1 MPDYKRKHRSRF
13 SAQPKVDKKKSAKPK
28 AKNEIEFDEGTG
40 SRPRKKRGLTLVKGN
55 KAEIRR
61 RSQTAAAVV
70 LSIVLAAVI
79 CEITLPAGIIETL
92 STAITSMGTG
102 DYPIDFEST
111 STDNVVAKSGYYYV
125 LTDGEIKAV
134 TNGGKAV
141 FTYSHG
147 FENPV
152 IKTSE
157 TRAIVFNQGGQDA
170 LIFTLSGLE
179 DNITSDKEIINAAIG
194 DDGTYALVTNA
205 DGYVA
210 KVSVYK
216 KNAKLIYEWYS
227 ASDMINNVAVFK
239 NGKKIAISTL
249 KANVGGF
256 DSKLMILN
264 FNSANA
270 EFQKEYDGEIIYNLS
285 TEFSRGVTVAT
296 ANTFD
301 FLNAGKFESS
311 EYKNEYNLQML
322 RESSG
327 GTLLLYNRE
336 NDKTD
341 NRIVVIS
348 KKGEVSFETKFSGI
362 VTDIAIKNNHIYC
375 ISDTKAYILD
385 SKGEIVRT
393 ADCGFGAVRLAVI
406 SKDEIAVVTDNQI
419 NKVKFVHD

>member
-1 MPDYKRKHRSRF
+1 MPDYKRKHRSKF
-13 SAQPKVDKKKSAKPK
+13 SAQPKVDKKKSAKLK
-28 AKNEIEFDEGTG
+28 SKNEIKFDEGLE
-40 SRPRKKRGLTLVKGN
+40 SSPRKKRGLTLVKGN

-61 RSQTAAAVV
+61 HWLNLSAVV
-70 LSIVLAAVI
+70 LCIALAVAI
-79 CEITLPAGIIETL
+79 CEIALPAGIIETV
-92 STAITSMGTG
+92 STAVISMGRG

-111 STDNVVAKSGYYYV
+111 STENLIAKSGYYYV

-134 TNGGKAV
+134 TNGGKVV

-152 IKTSE
+152 IKTSG
-157 TRAIVFNQGGQDA
+157 TRAVLFNQGGQDA

-179 DNITSDKEIINAAIG
+179 DNITSEKEIINAAIG

-227 ASDMINNVAVFK
+227 ASDMVNNVAVFK

-249 KANVGGF
+249 KANVSGF
-256 DSKLMILN
+256 DSKVMILN

-296 ANTFD
+296 SNTFD
-301 FLNAGKFESS
+301 FLKIRKFESS

-341 NRIVVIS
+341 NIIVAIS

-362 VTDIAIKNNHIYC
+362 VTDIAMKINHIYC

-385 SKGEIVRT
+385 SNGGIVRT
-393 ADCGFGAVRLAVI
+393 ADCGFGAVRFSVV
-406 SKDEIAVVTDNQI
+406 SKEEIAVVTDNQI
-419 NKVKFVHD
+419 NKVKFSQD

>member
-1 MPDYKRKHRSRF
+1 MPDYKRKHRSKF
-13 SAQPKVDKKKSAKPK
+13 SAQPKVDKKKSAKLK
-28 AKNEIEFDEGTG
+28 FKNEIKFDEGLE
-40 SRPRKKRGLTLVKGN
+40 SSPRKKRGLTLVKGN

-61 RSQTAAAVV
+61 HWLNLSAVV
-70 LSIVLAAVI
+70 LCIALAVAI
-79 CEITLPAGIIETL
+79 CEIALPAGIIETV
-92 STAITSMGTG
+92 STAVISMGRG

-111 STDNVVAKSGYYYV
+111 STENLIAKSGYYYV

-134 TNGGKAV
+134 TNGGKVV

-152 IKTSE
+152 IKTSG
-157 TRAIVFNQGGQDA
+157 TRAVLFNQGGQDA

-179 DNITSDKEIINAAIG
+179 DNITSEKEIINAAIG

-227 ASDMINNVAVFK
+227 ASDMVNNVAVFK

-249 KANVGGF
+249 KANVSGF
-256 DSKLMILN
+256 DSKVMILN

-296 ANTFD
+296 SNTFD
-301 FLNAGKFESS
+301 FLKIRKFESS

-341 NRIVVIS
+341 NIIVAIS

-362 VTDIAIKNNHIYC
+362 VTDIAMKNNHIYC

-385 SKGEIVRT
+385 SNGGIVRT
-393 ADCGFGAVRLAVI
+393 ADCGFGAVRFSVV
-406 SKDEIAVVTDNQI
+406 SKEEIAVVTDNQI
-419 NKVKFVHD
+419 NKVKFSQD

>member
-1 MPDYKRKHRSRF
+1 MPDYKRKHRSKF
-13 SAQPKVDKKKSAKPK
+13 SAQPKVDKKKSAKLK
-28 AKNEIEFDEGTG
+28 SKNEIKFDEGLE
-40 SRPRKKRGLTLVKGN
+40 SSPRKKRGLTLVKGN

-61 RSQTAAAVV
+61 HWLNLSAVV
-70 LSIVLAAVI
+70 LCIALAVAI
-79 CEITLPAGIIETL
+79 CEIALPAGIIETV
-92 STAITSMGTG
+92 STAVISMGRG

-111 STDNVVAKSGYYYV
+111 STENLIAKSGYYYV

-134 TNGGKAV
+134 TNGGKVV

-152 IKTSE
+152 IKTSG
-157 TRAIVFNQGGQDA
+157 TRAVLFNQGGQDA

-179 DNITSDKEIINAAIG
+179 DNITSEKEIINAAIG

-227 ASDMINNVAVFK
+227 ASDMVNNVAVFK

-249 KANVGGF
+249 KANVSGF
-256 DSKLMILN
+256 DSKVMILN

-296 ANTFD
+296 SNTFD
-301 FLNAGKFESS
+301 FLKIRKFESS

-341 NRIVVIS
+341 NIIVAIS

-362 VTDIAIKNNHIYC
+362 VTDIAMKNNHIYC

-385 SKGEIVRT
+385 SNGGIVRT
-393 ADCGFGAVRLAVI
+393 TDCGFGAVRFSVV
-406 SKDEIAVVTDNQI
+406 SKEEIAVVTDNQI
-419 NKVKFVHD
+419 NKVKFSQD

>member
-1 MPDYKRKHRSRF
+1 MPDYKRKHRSKF
-13 SAQPKVDKKKSAKPK
+13 SAQPKADKKKSAKLK
-28 AKNEIEFDEGTG
+28 SKNEIKFDEGLE
-40 SRPRKKRGLTLVKGN
+40 SSPRKKRGLTLVKGN
-55 KAEIRR
+55 KSEIRR
-61 RSQTAAAVV
+61 HWLNLSAVV
-70 LSIVLAAVI
+70 LCIALAVAI
-79 CEITLPAGIIETL
+79 CEIALPAGIIETV
-92 STAITSMGTG
+92 STAVISMGRG

-111 STDNVVAKSGYYYV
+111 STENLIAKSGYYYV
-125 LTDGEIKAV
+125 LTDGEINAV
-134 TNGGKAV
+134 TNGGKVV

-152 IKTSE
+152 IKTSG
-157 TRAIVFNQGGQDA
+157 TRAVLFNQGGQDA

-179 DNITSDKEIINAAIG
+179 DNITSEKEIINAAIG

-227 ASDMINNVAVFK
+227 ASDMVNNVAVFK

-249 KANVGGF
+249 KANVSGF
-256 DSKLMILN
+256 DSKVMILN

-296 ANTFD
+296 SNTFD
-301 FLNAGKFESS
+301 FLKIRKFESS

-341 NRIVVIS
+341 NIIVAIS

-362 VTDIAIKNNHIYC
+362 VTDIAMKNNHIYC

-385 SKGEIVRT
+385 SNGGIVRT
-393 ADCGFGAVRLAVI
+393 TDCGFGAVRFSVV
-406 SKDEIAVVTDNQI
+406 SKEEIAVVTDNQI
-419 NKVKFVHD
+419 NKVKFSQD

>member
-1 MPDYKRKHRSRF
+1 MPDYKRKHRSKF
-13 SAQPKVDKKKSAKPK
+13 SAQPKVDKKKSAKLK
-28 AKNEIEFDEGTG
+28 SKNEIKFDEGLE
-40 SRPRKKRGLTLVKGN
+40 SSPRKKRGLTLVKGN

-61 RSQTAAAVV
+61 HWLNLSAVV
-70 LSIVLAAVI
+70 LCIALAVAI
-79 CEITLPAGIIETL
+79 CEIALPAGIIETV
-92 STAITSMGTG
+92 STAVISMGRG

-111 STDNVVAKSGYYYV
+111 STENLIAKSGYYYV

-134 TNGGKAV
+134 TNGGKVV

-152 IKTSE
+152 IKTSG
-157 TRAIVFNQGGQDA
+157 TRAVLFNQGGQDA
-170 LIFTLSGLE
+170 LIFTPSGLE
-179 DNITSDKEIINAAIG
+179 DNITSEKEIINAAIG

-249 KANVGGF
+249 KANVSGF
-256 DSKLMILN
+256 DSKVMILN

-296 ANTFD
+296 SNTFD
-301 FLNAGKFESS
+301 FLKIRKFESS

-341 NRIVVIS
+341 NIIVAIS

-362 VTDIAIKNNHIYC
+362 VTDIAMKNNHIYC

-385 SKGEIVRT
+385 SNGGIVRT
-393 ADCGFGAVRLAVI
+393 ADCGFGAVRFSVV
-406 SKDEIAVVTDNQI
+406 SKEEIAVVTDNQI
-419 NKVKFVHD
+419 NKVKFSQD